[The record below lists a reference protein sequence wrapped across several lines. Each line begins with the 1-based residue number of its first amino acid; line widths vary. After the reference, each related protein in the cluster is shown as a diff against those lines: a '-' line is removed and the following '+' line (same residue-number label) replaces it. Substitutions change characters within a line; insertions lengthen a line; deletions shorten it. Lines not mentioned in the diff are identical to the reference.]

1 MKKLAYFFLMS
12 ILSVFVACQNR
23 QSQKDNRIEGVEDSD
38 TAGLVTPDMLYDGE
52 IVYDSMTDKNLLGIM
67 LAILNNDK
75 SDVASRVNYPLN
87 RVYPLRNIKDSAQM
101 VRYFDV
107 IFDDSIKNVLR
118 NMTVKSWDFHNYKG
132 TTFANGEYIWT
143 EGSRITGINYYSERE
158 QSMLDGLRKQE
169 IASLDKSLQGDWFPV
184 MCLRDIDDG
193 TIFRVD
199 SHNSDYSDNYGDEIR
214 MAIYDEGKDLHG
226 KPSRV
231 LMGVY
236 HIEGSDPSFYLYCSN
251 HLDMIWLSVD
261 LNYYGDRRAYR
272 MKYYEQGSETERT
285 VDDCYWLD
293 LLK

>member
-1 MKKLAYFFLMS
+1 MKKLAYFFFMS

-23 QSQKDNRIEGVEDSD
+23 QSQKDYRIEGVEDSD

-52 IVYDSMTDKNLLGIM
+52 IVYDSLADKNLLDIM

-75 SDVASRVNYPLN
+75 SDVASRVNYPVY
-87 RVYPLRNIKDSAQM
+87 RVYPLRDIKDSAQM

-132 TTFANGEYIWT
+132 ITFARGEYIWT

-214 MAIYDEGKDLHG
+214 MVIYDEGKDLHG

-272 MKYYEQGSETERT
+272 MKYYELGSETERS
-285 VDDCYWLD
+285 VVDCYWLD